1 MRLLNHA
8 LSDLKAYVR
17 KEYSLTNNGSI
28 LVMLI
33 TEEEHT
39 KLKKAYDNFVKANN
53 EKEATQ
59 TDAAKE
65 ENSPN
70 CPEFFP
76 NGASILD
83 ETLFCVQNLLFFPI
97 MM

>member
-1 MRLLNHA
+1 MRLLNNA
-8 LSDLKAYVR
+8 LSDLKAYAR
-17 KEYSLTNNGSI
+17 REYFLTNNDSI

-39 KLKKAYDNFVKANN
+39 KLKNAYDNFVKANT

-70 CPEFFP
+70 CPEEFFP
-76 NGASILD
+76 NVASIFD
-83 ETLFCVQNLLFFPI
+83 
-97 MM
+97 